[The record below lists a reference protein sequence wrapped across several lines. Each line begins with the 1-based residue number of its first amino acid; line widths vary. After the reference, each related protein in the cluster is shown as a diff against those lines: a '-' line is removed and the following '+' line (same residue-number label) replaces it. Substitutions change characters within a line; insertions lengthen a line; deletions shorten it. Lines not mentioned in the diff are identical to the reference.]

1 MIQDSLKT
9 TTAPQTPVFMGFRNN
24 MTAEQLEKQTML
36 LKINSLEDKIDKLT
50 NLVHI
55 LIADRY
61 PRFISLDEAARVV
74 GVSRRTMSSRLNQGY
89 YPFAFK
95 ENSQWKINL
104 AELYKFQSQL

>member
-1 MIQDSLKT
+1 MIQDSLHT
-9 TTAPQTPVFMGFRNN
+9 TTAPQPPVIMGFHN
-24 MTAEQLEKQTML
+24 MTAEQLEKQTLL
-36 LKINSLEDKIDKLT
+36 LKINSLEDKMDKLT
-50 NLVHI
+50 NMVHI

-89 YPFAFK
+89 YPFAYK
-95 ENSQWKINL
+95 ENGQWKINL